1 MALLPTCL
9 YDDFERPMF
18 SRLLSKPDK
27 LVRICQIYI
36 ITVTGVNLEFEMCKI
51 NFIILP
57 F

>member
-1 MALLPTCL
+1 MPLLPACL